1 MPGSVKKVYALIKGH
16 YHLISEL
23 LLKVWLIIIFWLSN
37 KKKKLSSI
45 LLFVAGYYDTGLA
58 EVT

>member
-37 KKKKLSSI
+37 KKKKIKQHSFI
-45 LLFVAGYYDTGLA
+45 RGRLL
-58 EVT
+58 